1 MAQNYY
7 QQPQYYQPQNIYQQ
21 LGAPQPQQQ
30 GRPQIQQ
37 QLALVQA
44 QQTPS
49 LVQQRLQGLQQQAAQ
64 SGHYFQQQS
73 VHYQAPPPPPQQ
85 PSTQTPFAQWV
96 GPQQS
101 GTAQAPI
108 QSQRRPLPQ
117 PRPGSTSPTRS
128 RPLPAPL
135 SFTTSESNIVE
146 IRKSTS
152 APWSQPPSPTKSLTS
167 TVESLKRGRASPPK
181 FSIASI
187 SSDFGSSAQ
196 SSPSSPSSVS
206 SLSADSFSGSPVRG
220 SPVRAVEPATVP
232 KALVPGRKVLPAWKP
247 TLPDVL
253 PPLLPTP
260 PPNPAEKQAHQFD
273 RLQLQPQ
280 IQQQLPQ
287 RSEPSQLQLRP
298 QIQQQLLQR
307 SQPPQTKPLNQQSA
321 TSQQQR
327 PIRHPVQS
335 APPPPIPSHSK
346 PKPKPPSIIQPQ
358 WAYRTDRT
366 AIEQEDESEEDE
378 DDEDEEEVEDE
389 QTVEYYSSES
399 EAESTGKVPPSPQY
413 GIRDIPLRNTAPSA
427 FPNPGPMPQPPA
439 MVESSGPRTITS
451 SASSAS
457 ASGPGFGSVSGFQAG
472 WSKQEPTMQS
482 MTMRLATSNNNS
494 GSSSVIG
501 LPRPPMIGMG
511 GSNQSTPTKRN
522 SNLNLDDTPP
532 RSGFISQRTRGN
544 SLSSGQTMPQTPGK
558 RVLPT
563 PGGQSQTT
571 PTQSLQRRPQSQ
583 ISTTPRQQPPVMST
597 RPQSQ
602 IFRTPLKQEDGNGI
616 NNRGLQRSR
625 SFGRGRELPKTPEK
639 DQQSPREPRPQPQQP
654 QEFQR
659 PQRSRSQQPQ
669 PHQGF
674 SPTIPKISIESPAP
688 RGGRDHTA
696 DIGRMESE
704 SEGESEHGHNKQGH
718 VVHSPVPVPLINIH
732 PEINAH
738 VQEVPQINV
747 QGVPQTNAQN
757 QNVPEIKVSGMPQ
770 INVSDAREKSRQGS
784 KMKVYEVP
792 GISVSGPGGREL
804 MHSSDSGLGSQIG
817 QRHAGLRCGGCGEG
831 IVGRIVNAMR
841 QRWHPACFRCTVCGE
856 LLEHVSSYEWEG
868 KAYCHLDY
876 HENFAPKCYSCKTP
890 IYEERFIS
898 LDDPSLGK
906 RAYHEQHF
914 FCAECGD
921 PFLAP
926 SIDHPSS
933 RTGELAVTGDGDFAS
948 DDVGFTVYRGHPYCE
963 ACHVRLRLPKCKLCK
978 RSIRDRDQAVEALG
992 GKWCWSC
999 FVCKGCQ
1006 RPFEDPSFFER
1017 AGEPY
1022 CENCFSIILR
1032 NEV

>member
-1 MAQNYY
+1 M
-7 QQPQYYQPQNIYQQ
+7 
-21 LGAPQPQQQ
+21 
-30 GRPQIQQ
+30 
-37 QLALVQA
+37 
-44 QQTPS
+44 
-49 LVQQRLQGLQQQAAQ
+49 
-64 SGHYFQQQS
+64 
-73 VHYQAPPPPPQQ
+73 
-85 PSTQTPFAQWV
+85 
-96 GPQQS
+96 
-101 GTAQAPI
+101 
-108 QSQRRPLPQ
+108 
-117 PRPGSTSPTRS
+117 
-128 RPLPAPL
+128 
-135 SFTTSESNIVE
+135 VE

-260 PPNPAEKQAHQFD
+260 PPNPAEKQAHQFH

-335 APPPPIPSHSK
+335 APPPPIPPHSK

-366 AIEQEDESEEDE
+366 AIEQEDESEEEE

-522 SNLNLDDTPP
+522 YNLNLDDTPP

-654 QEFQR
+654 QQFQR

-718 VVHSPVPVPLINIH
+718 VVHSPVP
-732 PEINAH
+732 
-738 VQEVPQINV
+738 EVPQINV

-757 QNVPEIKVSGMPQ
+757 QNVPEIKVSGIPQ

-817 QRHAGLRCGGCGEG
+817 QRHAGLSVG
-831 IVGRIVNAMR
+831 IRRASAVRYVNHRIIR
-841 QRWHPACFRCTVCGE
+841 FLQ
-856 LLEHVSSYEWEG
+856 
-868 KAYCHLDY
+868 
-876 HENFAPKCYSCKTP
+876 NFAPKCYSCKTP

-992 GKWCWSC
+992 GKWCW
-999 FVCKGCQ
+999 
-1006 RPFEDPSFFER
+1006 ETID
-1017 AGEPY
+1017 
-1022 CENCFSIILR
+1022 
-1032 NEV
+1032 